1 MVLIQL
7 SCTARTHI
15 WKLLHLLR
23 LHPITM
29 LFCNVHLFAGVEEAL
44 TLRCNS
50 MILAPLNLPGAAMVR
65 RNELLLRL

>member
-7 SCTARTHI
+7 SCTASTHI

-29 LFCNVHLFAGVEEAL
+29 LFCNVHLFAGVEEPL
-44 TLRCNS
+44 TLRCNI
-50 MILAPLNLPGAAMVR
+50 MILITLNFPGTAMMR
-65 RNELLLRL
+65 

>member
-7 SCTARTHI
+7 SCTASTHI

-44 TLRCNS
+44 TLRCNI
-50 MILAPLNLPGAAMVR
+50 MILITLNFPSTAMMR
-65 RNELLLRL
+65 